1 MAWPGYSEMPENMV
15 RFLDWLCWGEER
27 EVGQS
32 QNDFAAVL
40 GVSKGTLTKWK
51 ARRDFRKEWEARQR
65 ETMLSPD
72 LIGDQLR
79 ELHKIATDPKSRP
92 QDKINA
98 INTYQKLTGA
108 AAPERHQH
116 DVGEETK
123 VRQMSDDQLVA
134 AAQELAARS
143 NVTALPSAS

>member
-1 MAWPGYSEMPENMV
+1 MATITELTDDMR
-15 RFLDWLCWGEER
+15 RFLDWLCYGDER

-32 QNDFAAVL
+32 QNDFAEVL
-40 GVSKGTLTKWK
+40 GVSKQTLTNWK
-51 ARRDFRKEWEARQR
+51 KRRDFRKEWEARQR

-79 ELHKIATDPKSRP
+79 ELHKIATDPNARS

-116 DVGEETK
+116 DVGESTK
-123 VRQMSDDQLVA
+123 IRQMTDDELVA

-143 NVTALPSAS
+143 GAMALPAPSSE